1 MTKREFLT
9 KVAAIEDVELAA
21 FAQGELDKMNA
32 NAEKRKGM
40 PSKKAEENQPL
51 VDKIVNEILTSEPQT
66 ATDIAAE
73 IELSVQKTSSLC
85 RAAVAQGKAVQTE
98 VKVPKRG
105 TMKAYALIG

>member
-9 KVAAIEDVELAA
+9 KVATIEDVELAA
-21 FAQGELDKMNA
+21 FAQSELDKMA
-32 NAEKRKGM
+32 ASAEKRKGM

-66 ATDIAAE
+66 ATDIAAV

-105 TMKAYALIG
+105 NQKAYTLA